1 MEGFALTAGHPDH
14 TDNGRQQA
22 LDRRSEPGHGH
33 RTTAKENSGSRRR
46 HGHRTKGSAA
56 AAGEDRGEARPGHM
70 GAPSIRFFRRQGRN
84 SFSRTKKAT
93 QQIMLSGCF

>member
-1 MEGFALTAGHPDH
+1 MQRTGPDRIA
-14 TDNGRQQA
+14 D
-22 LDRRSEPGHGH
+22 
-33 RTTAKENSGSRRR
+33 KEKSGSRRR

-84 SFSRTKKAT
+84 SFLRTKKAT
-93 QQIMLSGCF
+93 QQIMLSGCFWLARQEGFEPPTHGLEGRCSIQLSY